1 MFSLNN
7 FQNKI
12 ILTAFIFLMSSVALT
27 TSFFPKFLHIALF
40 VSIIYFPVAS
50 IYFHNVILNQIKL
63 HPQRFVA
70 IFIGKNSLKLLSYLI
85 LLVVLLIIFKPLAI
99 PVAILFLLQYFVY
112 TIIELIDM
120 NVKLKETK
128 TTKNK

>member
-1 MFSLNN
+1 
-7 FQNKI
+7 
-12 ILTAFIFLMSSVALT
+12 MSSVALT